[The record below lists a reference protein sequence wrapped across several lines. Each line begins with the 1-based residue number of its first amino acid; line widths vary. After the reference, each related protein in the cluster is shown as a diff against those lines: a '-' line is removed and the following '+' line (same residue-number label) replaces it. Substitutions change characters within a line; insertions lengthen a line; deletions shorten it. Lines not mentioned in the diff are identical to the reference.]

1 MEAGGGVPSLRG
13 NTLNAEQSEWG
24 DEGDSVF
31 VGLGMPF
38 GPLDVAL
45 WLEGWRSTQAWHR
58 HLQFSGVWT
67 TFVTIEMS
75 QIILGKQQREKMAED
90 GLQQTLH

>member
-1 MEAGGGVPSLRG
+1 MVVPSLG
-13 NTLNAEQSEWG
+13 GSTLNAEQSEWE

-31 VGLGMPF
+31 VGLDMPF
-38 GPLDVAL
+38 GPLGVAR
-45 WLEGWRSTQAWHR
+45 WSEGWRSAQARHG

-75 QIILGKQQREKMAED
+75 QIFLGKQQREKMAED
-90 GLQQTLH
+90 GLQRTLH

>member
-1 MEAGGGVPSLRG
+1 MVPSLG
-13 NTLNAEQSEWG
+13 GSTLNAEQSEWG

-31 VGLGMPF
+31 VGLDMPF
-38 GPLDVAL
+38 GPLGVAR
-45 WLEGWRSTQAWHR
+45 WSEGWRSAQARHG

-75 QIILGKQQREKMAED
+75 QIFLGKQQREKMAED
-90 GLQQTLH
+90 GLQRTLH

>member
-1 MEAGGGVPSLRG
+1 MGVPSLRG

>member
-1 MEAGGGVPSLRG
+1 MVVPSLG
-13 NTLNAEQSEWG
+13 GSTLNAEQSEWG

-31 VGLGMPF
+31 VGLDMPF
-38 GPLDVAL
+38 GPLGVAR
-45 WLEGWRSTQAWHR
+45 WSEGWRSAQARHG

-75 QIILGKQQREKMAED
+75 QIFLRKQQREKMAED
-90 GLQQTLH
+90 GLQRTLH

>member
-1 MEAGGGVPSLRG
+1 MRG

-31 VGLGMPF
+31 VGLDMPF
-38 GPLDVAL
+38 GPLGVAL
-45 WLEGWRSTQAWHR
+45 WSEGWRSTQAWCR

-90 GLQQTLH
+90 GLQRTLH

>member
-1 MEAGGGVPSLRG
+1 VGVPSLRG

>member
-1 MEAGGGVPSLRG
+1 MGVPSLGG

-31 VGLGMPF
+31 VGLDMSF
-38 GPLDVAL
+38 GPLGVSL
-45 WLEGWRSTQAWHR
+45 WSEGWRSTQAQCG
-58 HLQFSGVWT
+58 HLQFSGVWM

-75 QIILGKQQREKMAED
+75 QIFLGKQQREKMAED
-90 GLQQTLH
+90 GLQWTLH

>member
-1 MEAGGGVPSLRG
+1 MGVPSLRG
-13 NTLNAEQSEWG
+13 NSLNAEQSEWG

-31 VGLGMPF
+31 VGLDMPF

-75 QIILGKQQREKMAED
+75 QRED
-90 GLQQTLH
+90 G